1 MSVVII
7 GLLFFSWIFHD
18 IFRFLFLFGNLLKN
32 WTYFTDLASAVAFVL
47 HLSVTY
53 NFFIYLA
60 FNDIYR
66 NNFKTMIFKCL
77 CICPC
82 YKPQVNMPNK
92 RCQTVRIAPQG
103 PLEVKATQPEVELL
117 DMKILQIERE

>member
-1 MSVVII
+1 MSETKQLQD
-7 GLLFFSWIFHD
+7 LLFSAIFSL
-18 IFRFLFLFGNLLKN
+18 R
-32 WTYFTDLASAVAFVL
+32 
-47 HLSVTY
+47 LSSCL

-66 NNFKTMIFKCL
+66 NNFKTMISKCL

-82 YKPQVNMPNK
+82 YKPQLNVPNK
-92 RCQTVRIAPQG
+92 RCQTVRIAPQA